1 MIANRACPSMPLP
14 LIRRTHKNT
23 HNKAMH
29 EIRNVLYFLMLIHR
43 FVSALI
49 YTPKLTYKYKY
60 SFAIHENIVS
70 ISFYIIKLG
79 SQGVCEMKKACVKQ
93 AFFMILSYSMFFLT
107 WVRYSFIFIE
117 SLRSIISRRD
127 DNCFCIPRT

>member
-1 MIANRACPSMPLP
+1 
-14 LIRRTHKNT
+14 
-23 HNKAMH
+23 MH

-70 ISFYIIKLG
+70 ISRKEVTFKNILLYSAHALNFVHYLNILFYHC
-79 SQGVCEMKKACVKQ
+79 VCASGPKRGHYFAPHPI
-93 AFFMILSYSMFFLT
+93 A
-107 WVRYSFIFIE
+107 
-117 SLRSIISRRD
+117 
-127 DNCFCIPRT
+127 

>member
-1 MIANRACPSMPLP
+1 
-14 LIRRTHKNT
+14 
-23 HNKAMH
+23 MH

-60 SFAIHENIVS
+60 SLQSMKILYQFH
-70 ISFYIIKLG
+70 FIKLVR
-79 SQGVCEMKKACVKQ
+79 QGVREMKKACVKQ